1 MMPTSGLVADEPGLY
16 ENQLPERLLDETERF
31 TLARIEICVA
41 PGEAFD
47 QSAELGERLL
57 YVVRRNREL
66 VVCEDVLEAHHSV
79 LAAGEPVLA
88 AGELSLAVY
97 GELKIV
103 LDLNEL
109 SGHYRPARDCRR
121 VVAEILASM
130 DFLVPNNLF
139 DS

>member
-1 MMPTSGLVADEPGLY
+1 VSPAEY
-16 ENQLPERLLDETERF
+16 ENQLPERLVEETARF
-31 TLARIEICVA
+31 ALARLSICVA
-41 PGEAFD
+41 PGDEFERI
-47 QSAELGERLL
+47 AELGERLI

-79 LAAGEPVLA
+79 LAAGEPVFA
-88 AGELSLAVY
+88 AGELSLAVH
-97 GELKIV
+97 GEHKIV

-121 VVAEILASM
+121 VAAEVLSSL
-130 DFLVPNNLF
+130 DFFVPDDLL